1 MQQSGEYRI
10 GAPISAVWQ
19 ALNDPEVLARRIYG
33 CQSMERVGDNAFR
46 AVVRAKVGPVSAP
59 FTADVAPPR
68 SYTLQ
73 TNVKDAA
80 AGFGKGVAKVALS
93 EADAGPTL
101 LRYDVEGSVGG
112 KLVQVGQRLIDGAA
126 RKMAAD
132 FFTAFGEAVAPGASE
147 VVNPPPIESV
157 TTAAPAPPV
166 AAAAGRSPMFWL
178 VLIALVAAGVVA
190 GPCCRKGGTPRE
202 AHAFGQ

>member
-10 GAPISAVWQ
+10 GAPVSAVWQ
-19 ALNDPEVLARRIYG
+19 ALNDPEVLARCIYG

-59 FTADVAPPR
+59 FTADVTLADVAPPR

-73 TNVKDAA
+73 ANLKGGA

-93 EADAGPTL
+93 EADAGATL

-112 KLVQVGQRLIDGAA
+112 KLAQVGQR
-126 RKMAAD
+126 
-132 FFTAFGEAVAPGASE
+132 
-147 VVNPPPIESV
+147 
-157 TTAAPAPPV
+157 
-166 AAAAGRSPMFWL
+166 
-178 VLIALVAAGVVA
+178 
-190 GPCCRKGGTPRE
+190 
-202 AHAFGQ
+202 